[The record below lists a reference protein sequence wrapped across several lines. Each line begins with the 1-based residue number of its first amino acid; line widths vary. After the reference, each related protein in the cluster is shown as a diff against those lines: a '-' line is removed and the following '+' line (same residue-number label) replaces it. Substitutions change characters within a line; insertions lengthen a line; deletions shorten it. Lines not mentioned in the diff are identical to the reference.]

1 MSTSLSETHSGRSG
15 RWNRLRERRRLELLN
30 GAAKVFAE
38 HGYDH
43 ANIRILA
50 EAANVTKAT
59 VYAHF
64 HNKCDLFKA
73 VVDHWVELCPEPEL
87 SSPQAKALQS
97 LLLEAAHS
105 IIRQA
110 EHPASRAFGQVIQR
124 STQLPSNYVQAWH
137 SQYGRHVEHLRRVF
151 GHHTSVADP
160 LMYASQFVQVILGC
174 VHGGMASETTCRE
187 TYVASSVELF
197 VNGVPQRSLAEV
209 TTEVSDGAESASRL
223 NAHAR
228 N

>member
-1 MSTSLSETHSGRSG
+1 MKQVESMTKTRRSSRNACLTLGLALAFALAAPAQAQNDKMTPIPTPAQANAIELGTGALPNATASES
-15 RWNRLRERRRLELLN
+15 
-30 GAAKVFAE
+30 
-38 HGYDH
+38 
-43 ANIRILA
+43 
-50 EAANVTKAT
+50 
-59 VYAHF
+59 
-64 HNKCDLFKA
+64 
-73 VVDHWVELCPEPEL
+73 
-87 SSPQAKALQS
+87 
-97 LLLEAAHS
+97 
-105 IIRQA
+105 
-110 EHPASRAFGQVIQR
+110 
-124 STQLPSNYVQAWH
+124 WH